1 MKKVPGFT
9 QFCELLRSPEVLLQ
23 NFTAA
28 AILAVVK
35 VVTAVSLGALVFS
48 GPLSG
53 YLSTGIGLFLIG
65 NVVGG
70 LLLASGSS
78 FKAIVGGPRSG
89 QAPIFATMAL
99 AIAATMEGQPEES
112 IVATV
117 VVSILVATIV
127 TGLVLMLLGWARL
140 GNMVRYIPYPVMGG
154 FFAGLG
160 YLLVAG
166 GVSVTLGDI
175 HVGEGWTQ
183 FFSF

>member
-89 QAPIFATMAL
+89 SGRT
-99 AIAATMEGQPEES
+99 
-112 IVATV
+112 
-117 VVSILVATIV
+117 ILRQCHFRSPA
-127 TGLVLMLLGWARL
+127 
-140 GNMVRYIPYPVMGG
+140 
-154 FFAGLG
+154 
-160 YLLVAG
+160 
-166 GVSVTLGDI
+166 
-175 HVGEGWTQ
+175 E
-183 FFSF
+183 